1 MGEQGT
7 RGSIRLDD
15 GAGVGGSL
23 WAREGVEKV
32 SVVHPGD
39 RDNGGHFRG
48 SLWEVSRGVVAVS
61 GQVTCPRQLSEAV
74 GGQRAG
80 RGRQALGEQGPGRAG
95 PPPGGD
101 MGVVAGPV
109 VACLAQGLGP
119 VLVARRRPRCPQ
131 LWGGRGGR

>member
-1 MGEQGT
+1 M
-7 RGSIRLDD
+7 DD

-61 GQVTCPRQLSEAV
+61 GQVTCPRQLSEA
-74 GGQRAG
+74 QAG
-80 RGRQALGEQGPGRAG
+80 REQGE
-95 PPPGGD
+95 
-101 MGVVAGPV
+101 
-109 VACLAQGLGP
+109 
-119 VLVARRRPRCPQ
+119 
-131 LWGGRGGR
+131 GGRPWASRAPSWG